1 MRTLISIL
9 LFFSTFS
16 AKAYSTDHSVAD
28 LYKHLQRTFILTNEG
43 KSLKVIALCDSVIR
57 EYKDLPNSGYYLGYI
72 YIYLAKAAMQQ
83 GDISLARYS
92 YDQAASYFLPGSQ
105 ELAYQIPVNL
115 VALNIEADRIDKGLA
130 QGLQLLSRPDF
141 INDPTRQGALLNNLA
156 TAASEKKQFRLADS
170 LYSCLFKLIK
180 TRTVGIA
187 FDSALTY
194 RNFGL
199 LKLATGYPGAAKRF
213 ILHSLGLY
221 QSRYGFSHFQTAKSW
236 HDLGK
241 VFKDL
246 NQIDSAA
253 FCFRKARIAFGLK
266 DSVELSD
273 SFLDFRLDYET
284 VFLELLLD
292 EADLLRTQALQYTGN
307 LRITRL
313 GLALQKS
320 TLTNRRFEGLL
331 RLMISSESGFI
342 LADKGRK
349 IFDMGIRILLDLFHE
364 TGDKA
369 FLNKALLWSVQ
380 AGSLSLQAKA
390 GVELRSFEDDSS
402 RAHVFRLYSL
412 REAIEKNNDPNS
424 RSLQLLEYQSL
435 KETLSLNWPAMRY
448 SSESDKATIKQIAK
462 AIGKSRLLCYHQLD
476 SVLLVFTLTN
486 HDLQVTRIPINNKLK
501 NDIEDFN
508 QWVTHPI
515 SGNYLQESV
524 HQYCRLGSRLYQI
537 LLKPFNGTGNSKELF
552 IRPDGVI
559 MKCPFEA
566 LIMQDSECVDLRRY
580 REFRDL
586 PFVVKSSSI
595 SYVSN
600 ISAIKRPFVF
610 AGRRTMQIVYCPD
623 DQSAPE
629 IKNETQWLS
638 EAFGKSNR
646 VQISESAFNVKSAF
660 ADYDIIHFAGH
671 VKVNQDDAMQT
682 LLGCSGRSAGSFRLS
697 ELLYARL
704 TSDLVFIN
712 GCESAQGELNHGDG
726 NLSPGLFFLLAGAG
740 GVIEHRWKAP
750 DFSGSILAHEFY
762 QSYPRKKTSIALS
775 NAIRDYLATCQPGL
789 DHPHYWAGMVYTGP
803 INTKRFQQFPILL
816 LSVIGIGV
824 VVVIGFNIRK
834 KVNR

>member
-16 AKAYSTDHSVAD
+16 ANAFSTDHSVAD
-28 LYKHLQRTFILTNEG
+28 LYKHLQRTFSLTNEG
-43 KSLKVIALCDSVIR
+43 KSLVVISLCDSVIR
-57 EYKDLPNSGYYLGYI
+57 EYKDLPGSGYYLGYI

-92 YDQAASYFLPGSQ
+92 FDQAAGYFQPGSQ

-115 VALNIEADRIDKGLA
+115 VALNIEADRIDRGLA
-130 QGLQLLSRPDF
+130 EGLQLLSRPDF
-141 INDPTRQGALLNNLA
+141 INDPTRQGTLLNNLA
-156 TAASEKKQFRLADS
+156 TAASEKKNFRLADS
-170 LYSCLFKLIK
+170 LYTCLFKLIK
-180 TRTVGIA
+180 NRPVGVA

-199 LKLATGYPGAAKRF
+199 FKLATGSPVAAKIF
-213 ILHSLGLY
+213 ILHSLDLY
-221 QSRYGFSHFQTAKSW
+221 ESRYGFFHFQTAKSW

-241 VFKDL
+241 VYKNL

-253 FCFRKARIAFGLK
+253 FCFGKARMAFGLN
-266 DSVELSD
+266 DYIELSD
-273 SFLDFRLDYET
+273 SFLGFRLDYET
-284 VFLELLLD
+284 VFLEFLLD
-292 EADLLRTQALQYTGN
+292 ETDLLRTQAFQYIGN
-307 LRITRL
+307 QRITRL
-313 GLALQKS
+313 ELALQKS

-331 RLMISSESGFI
+331 RVMISSESGFI

-349 IFDMGIRILLDLFHE
+349 IFDLGIQILLDLFHE

-412 REAIEKNNDPNS
+412 REAIEKNTDPNS
-424 RSLQLLEYQSL
+424 RSLRLLEYQSL
-435 KETLSLNWPAMRY
+435 KEILSSNWPAIKY
-448 SSESDKATIKQIAK
+448 SSESEKATLKQIAK

-476 SVLLVFTLTN
+476 SVLLVFRLTN
-486 HDLQVTRIPINNKLK
+486 HDLQVTGIPLNNKLK
-501 NDIEDFN
+501 GDIENFN
-508 QWVTHPI
+508 LWVTHPI
-515 SGNYLQESV
+515 SGNYLHESV
-524 HQYCRLGSRLYQI
+524 DQYCRLGSRLYEI
-537 LLKPFNGTGNSKELF
+537 LLKPFIGTGNSKELF
-552 IRPDGVI
+552 IRPDGLI
-559 MKCPFEA
+559 MKFPFEA
-566 LIMQDSECVDLRRY
+566 LVMWDSQSGDLRQY
-580 REFRDL
+580 WEFRDL
-586 PFVVKSSSI
+586 PFVVKSTSI

-600 ISAIKRPFVF
+600 ISAIKRPFHF
-610 AGRRTMQIVYCPD
+610 AGRRTMRIVYCPN

-629 IKNETQWLS
+629 IKNETRWLS
-638 EAFGKSNR
+638 EAFGKANR
-646 VQISESAFNVKSAF
+646 VRISESAFNVKSAF
-660 ADYDIIHFAGH
+660 ADTDIIHFAGH

-682 LLGCSGRSAGSFRLS
+682 LLGCSGQSSGSFRLS

-712 GCESAQGELNHGDG
+712 GCESAQGELNRGDG
-726 NLSPGLFFLLAGAG
+726 NLSPGLFFLLAGAD

-750 DFSGSILAHEFY
+750 DFSGFILARDFY
-762 QSYPRKKTSIALS
+762 KSYPGKKPFIALS
-775 NAIRDYLATCQPGL
+775 KAKRNYLATCQPGL

-803 INTKRFQQFPILL
+803 IQNNSTKTLNLIWLL
-816 LSVIGIGV
+816 IIPV
-824 VVVIGFNIRK
+824 VLLVLFGLFLRK
-834 KVNR
+834 G